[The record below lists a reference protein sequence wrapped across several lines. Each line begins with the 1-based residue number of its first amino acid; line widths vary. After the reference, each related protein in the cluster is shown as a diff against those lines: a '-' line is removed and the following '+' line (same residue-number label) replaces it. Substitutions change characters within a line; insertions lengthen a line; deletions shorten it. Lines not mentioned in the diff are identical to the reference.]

1 MTEYEYVKKMSK
13 KNKIALII
21 LAAGKSTRFPG
32 NKLLAKINNESMIE
46 KVVKTGL
53 NSKADNILI
62 VVGHEAEKISKS
74 LENIRDARIQVI
86 YNPRYEEGQSSS
98 VKTGV
103 EYVVG
108 KADAVM
114 ILPADV
120 PFITPEDID
129 RLIEVYEITNST
141 IVVASYRGRH
151 GHPILFSSKL
161 FNELMMITEEKH
173 GLKEVIEKHREEIVE
188 AESSPFTLIDI
199 DTQEDLEKIL
209 KMY

>member
-1 MTEYEYVKKMSK
+1 MSRK
-13 KNKIALII
+13 YTTTLII

-46 KVVKTGL
+46 KVVKTSL
-53 NSKADNILI
+53 NSKADKILI
-62 VVGHEAEKISKS
+62 ITGYEAEKILDSIK
-74 LENIRDARIQVI
+74 NIKDPRIQVI

-103 EYVVG
+103 EYVIG
-108 KADAVM
+108 KADVIM

-141 IVVASYRGRH
+141 IIVASYRGRH

-161 FNELMMITEEKH
+161 FNEIMTITEEGH
-173 GLKEVIEKHREEIVE
+173 GLKEIIKKHREEVVE
-188 AESSPFTLIDI
+188 VESSQYTIIDV
-199 DTQEDLEKIL
+199 DTREDLEKIL
-209 KMY
+209 KTYRRNGDL